1 MCGLVTNYFWFRH
14 LGLRVSVGIG
24 TTSHKPSPCA
34 RISSRSAMV
43 PESEVL
49 SAEDV
54 RRALIV
60 RRFMVLNRIRVYWAG
75 LGAYLRAVTRQG
87 QLEP

>member
-1 MCGLVTNYFWFRH
+1 
-14 LGLRVSVGIG
+14 
-24 TTSHKPSPCA
+24 
-34 RISSRSAMV
+34 MV

-54 RRALIV
+54 RWALIV
-60 RRFMVLNRIRVYWAG
+60 RRSLWLNRIRVYWAG

>member
-1 MCGLVTNYFWFRH
+1 
-14 LGLRVSVGIG
+14 
-24 TTSHKPSPCA
+24 
-34 RISSRSAMV
+34 MV